1 LDLPEATGSSD
12 DSRSY
17 DRAVTMLGLDLAGVP
32 AGSFATETIFNCVDI
47 AYAYVDPRVR
57 FA

>member
-1 LDLPEATGSSD
+1 MDP
-12 DSRSY
+12 SRSHP
-17 DRAVTMLGLDLAGVP
+17 RTTAARTIAAVTMLGLDLAGVP

-47 AYAYVDPRVR
+47 AYAYVAPRVR

>member
-1 LDLPEATGSSD
+1 
-12 DSRSY
+12 
-17 DRAVTMLGLDLAGVP
+17 MLGLDLAGVP

-47 AYAYVDPRVR
+47 AYAYDDPRVR